1 MRRLLAPCLH
11 SQMGGERVARVCRRR
26 VGRRAV
32 QYLAIAN
39 RREIVHR
46 FGRSAAIWGGV
57 GSVFCLLWGSGI
69 PWRAQACAWLALAGV
84 VGAVQRPAESLARV
98 LNRRAF

>member
-1 MRRLLAPCLH
+1 MPPLQNEGRKGRACGP
-11 SQMGGERVARVCRRR
+11 SW
-26 VGRRAV
+26 RRAV

-39 RREIVHR
+39 RREISHR
-46 FGRSAAIWGGV
+46 FGRSTAFLGGV
-57 GSVFCLLWGSGI
+57 GLVFCLLVGSGI
-69 PWRAQACAWLALAGV
+69 PQRAQAGAWLALAGV